1 MTILTI
7 FNPKKNHINLLNHD
21 DDDDEAVKKNSL
33 TKIYMEHDLHKYS
46 QKIQN

>member
-21 DDDDEAVKKNSL
+21 DDDDEAVKKKLINQD
-33 TKIYMEHDLHKYS
+33 IYGT
-46 QKIQN
+46 